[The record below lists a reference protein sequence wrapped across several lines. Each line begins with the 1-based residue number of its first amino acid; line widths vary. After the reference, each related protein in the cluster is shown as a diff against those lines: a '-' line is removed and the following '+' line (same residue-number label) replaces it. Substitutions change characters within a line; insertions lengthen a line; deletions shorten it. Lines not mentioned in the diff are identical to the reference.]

1 MQYKRACDGE
11 VSIPEA
17 GKRSNCTVK
26 VNLDQGATDQLL
38 SLVVKT
44 RNGVGVAKGSTLYLD
59 ASLVDVACGGS
70 AWKRMKM
77 DFFKPIAATESE
89 SSKAATGEAETPK
102 ADTAGSSP
110 GEPAPTP
117 AAPVPPVPLPK
128 PADEKGETKP
138 PPPSQSSRQAVRRSA
153 AA

>member
-77 DFFKPIAATESE
+77 DF
-89 SSKAATGEAETPK
+89 
-102 ADTAGSSP
+102 
-110 GEPAPTP
+110 
-117 AAPVPPVPLPK
+117 V
-128 PADEKGETKP
+128 
-138 PPPSQSSRQAVRRSA
+138 QANCGD
-153 AA
+153 